1 LPFLLFKDINSVELG
16 DIQKEICARI
26 SANDLVKLLK
36 AKDPRAVVLDL
47 RSYSELK

>member
-1 LPFLLFKDINSVELG
+1 VELS

-36 AKDPRAVVLDL
+36 GDPSRAVVLDL
-47 RSYSELK
+47 RPYSEIMKITDTLGVTS